1 MIEYANDS
9 VIKLLKQYD
18 MFAKSLNY
26 IDDIEQKNDVCHQMT
41 KIIEEVLEITSSIYE
56 KKYRKILSRSVYLM
70 EDEKNRLLELVNLI
84 NERRAYINN
93 QITSHQELT
102 GIVINTYSVPG
113 EENLEKYKENIKII
127 ERYKTNIRM
136 ESVLKEEI
144 ESLDET
150 IKTANE
156 KINNN
161 KNLNRQ
167 LEDRMIRIVSNA
179 LEKLS
184 LYDLTEREKEIDL
197 AYAELGYSLEKAKK
211 NAKLARK
218 EGTEEII
225 LECDNILAS
234 TTVDYERYKEKK
246 LILQLMY
253 IYQKPVQDYESLLEK
268 RENINNILLNITE
281 SELYSIIGQELNKE
295 YSTIKLEAQDVATLK
310 SLIEER
316 ELKKQKLRDVAME
329 NSSDTV
335 QGLLSSLLENEKKYQ
350 QKLEEEKKRKEKE
363 RIEREKL
370 LEKKKL
376 EEMAKKQKELEE
388 ERKKEIEMRTKQL
401 LDEKKNSVLFPK
413 EEEKQ
418 PIKKVVKTMPPKEE
432 IKTVKKLSNNNS
444 LNKINNNSPIFTEN
458 KDVFNKREHTKSVV
472 NEGIPIV
479 KNNSVISA
487 KKQDKVDDTL
497 FPSIPLDKKENI
509 FKDNKDRKN
518 NSFFDEDEFKDLS
531 NYLDQNKKKDSWF

>member
-444 LNKINNNSPIFTEN
+444 LNKINNNSPLFTEN

-509 FKDNKDRKN
+509 FPDNKDRTN

>member
-1 MIEYANDS
+1 
-9 VIKLLKQYD
+9 
-18 MFAKSLNY
+18 
-26 IDDIEQKNDVCHQMT
+26 
-41 KIIEEVLEITSSIYE
+41 
-56 KKYRKILSRSVYLM
+56 
-70 EDEKNRLLELVNLI
+70 
-84 NERRAYINN
+84 
-93 QITSHQELT
+93 
-102 GIVINTYSVPG
+102 
-113 EENLEKYKENIKII
+113 
-127 ERYKTNIRM
+127 
-136 ESVLKEEI
+136 
-144 ESLDET
+144 
-150 IKTANE
+150 
-156 KINNN
+156 
-161 KNLNRQ
+161 
-167 LEDRMIRIVSNA
+167 
-179 LEKLS
+179 
-184 LYDLTEREKEIDL
+184 
-197 AYAELGYSLEKAKK
+197 
-211 NAKLARK
+211 
-218 EGTEEII
+218 
-225 LECDNILAS
+225 
-234 TTVDYERYKEKK
+234 
-246 LILQLMY
+246 
-253 IYQKPVQDYESLLEK
+253 
-268 RENINNILLNITE
+268 
-281 SELYSIIGQELNKE
+281 
-295 YSTIKLEAQDVATLK
+295 
-310 SLIEER
+310 
-316 ELKKQKLRDVAME
+316 ME

-432 IKTVKKLSNNNS
+432 IKTEKKLFNNNS

-509 FKDNKDRKN
+509 FPDNKDRTN

>member
-184 LYDLTEREKEIDL
+184 LYNLTEREKEIDL

-234 TTVDYERYKEKK
+234 TTVDYEKYKEKK

-509 FKDNKDRKN
+509 FPDNKDRTN

>member
-350 QKLEEEKKRKEKE
+350 KKLEEEKKRKEKE

-444 LNKINNNSPIFTEN
+444 LNKINNNSPLFTEN

-509 FKDNKDRKN
+509 FPDNKDRTN